1 MRWGTV
7 AASDGAAEHRGG
19 PQLTM
24 VEDKLGTGS
33 LGLLRTG
40 VFGGLAI
47 QAGGVFY
54 CNNGT
59 PSWYQ
64 ASGVTSW
71 LFRAVL

>member
-24 VEDKLGTGS
+24 VEDNGVLAIAW
-33 LGLLRTG
+33 LLLRTG

-64 ASGVTSW
+64 ASGVTS
-71 LFRAVL
+71 